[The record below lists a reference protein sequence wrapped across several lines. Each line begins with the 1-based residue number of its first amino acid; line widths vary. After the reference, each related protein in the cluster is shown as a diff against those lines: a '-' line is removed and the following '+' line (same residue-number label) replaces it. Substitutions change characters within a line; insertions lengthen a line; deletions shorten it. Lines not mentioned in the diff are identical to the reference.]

1 MAAFCGGSCYF
12 SLLAA
17 SVFAVGAVFFVIGAL
32 GPQHSWAHH
41 HPIKTCVVENGYR
54 HVLNPQFSLVDKT
67 ECSRIGKSLDLETE
81 RNKQY
86 YPLDNILF
94 YVQIPFLQDQIM
106 SRKFHFVV
114 TDLAVHLNN
123 DFAELIMKHDM
134 NTLFLEVVLGYRDS
148 LDGKWQRLAQGN
160 ITRTLTCRRGDW
172 NLQCDHVQL
181 FELGSVHHKQYLV
194 NFAIPYLPLST
205 VDHFRGIA
213 PLSKLAL
220 YVIHQ
225 TIRFTELWFTLK
237 CILFPVSLITTCWL
251 LWRLAGKLSPSSLTD
266 RCLLFLCITLTA
278 YNAPVEML
286 ALYIHIPWMLVVD
299 DFRQGLLIAAL
310 FFFWIVLV
318 GEHTASGGSGGVRSL
333 GNYWKQLLT
342 VTVSSFFMFIYE
354 FCERGVQTVYPFY
367 SLWSNWVSQTVAV
380 SFSPSHH
387 LLSIVYLSKFYHTS
401 LPLFLSGSLVCVCG
415 CGPVVGCGV
424 PADASGD
431 GCEGVL
437 SPSHQTTEH
446 VSPLISGTREGKDCV
461 YAMEVFSVANNLCCR
476 DKHMYSRSP
485 IRGTT
490 SPMATQEERLLHLHC
505 TVDW

>member
-172 NLQCDHVQL
+172 NFLQCDHVQL

-266 RCLLFLCITLTA
+266 RYRLMIYTL
-278 YNAPVEML
+278 
-286 ALYIHIPWMLVVD
+286 H
-299 DFRQGLLIAAL
+299 
-310 FFFWIVLV
+310 
-318 GEHTASGGSGGVRSL
+318 
-333 GNYWKQLLT
+333 
-342 VTVSSFFMFIYE
+342 
-354 FCERGVQTVYPFY
+354 
-367 SLWSNWVSQTVAV
+367 SNNMMW
-380 SFSPSHH
+380 
-387 LLSIVYLSKFYHTS
+387 
-401 LPLFLSGSLVCVCG
+401 CVCLQMPTL
-415 CGPVVGCGV
+415 PVYH
-424 PADASGD
+424 
-431 GCEGVL
+431 
-437 SPSHQTTEH
+437 SH
-446 VSPLISGTREGKDCV
+446 SI
-461 YAMEVFSVANNLCCR
+461 
-476 DKHMYSRSP
+476 
-485 IRGTT
+485 
-490 SPMATQEERLLHLHC
+490 
-505 TVDW
+505 